1 LPVRRA
7 DSGSTATRTVQGTP
21 PGRAGT
27 RLRASQELP
36 EGHDGSSPH
45 ADSYDDRPGLPADQ
59 RQPSGSERCGQR
71 GQQIGHGGDP
81 AAAPGRLIE
90 MTLIGHLRDGA
101 AERRITRS
109 RQAESVRM
117 LTVTREGPF
126 WEAVE
131 GRAPLPPA
139 AVTLGW
145 ELVAIDP
152 EEGTIERRQVVVDEE
167 LHAVRRSGSSRS

>member
-1 LPVRRA
+1 
-7 DSGSTATRTVQGTP
+7 
-21 PGRAGT
+21 
-27 RLRASQELP
+27 
-36 EGHDGSSPH
+36 
-45 ADSYDDRPGLPADQ
+45 
-59 RQPSGSERCGQR
+59 
-71 GQQIGHGGDP
+71 
-81 AAAPGRLIE
+81 LIE